1 MTAFTQTGATPP
13 GGDAGGKR
21 WIRRR
26 IPVRLGHVG
35 RHAQHTG
42 AQAPW
47 YDVAPALVGE
57 PPGEVAQLTPD
68 VAAATQLLRPG
79 SAQAYDFNT
88 FAMHAMASDPHALR
102 MLLRASGHALDT
114 PVSRIVADGWA
125 NLVPAVQY
133 NLAVEVLAPA
143 WLARTAPDFSD
154 PAIWS
159 GGRPG

>member
-1 MTAFTQTGATPP
+1 
-13 GGDAGGKR
+13 
-21 WIRRR
+21 
-26 IPVRLGHVG
+26 VG

-47 YDVAPALVGE
+47 YGVAPALADE

-68 VAAATQLLRPG
+68 VAAASQLLRPG
-79 SAQAYDFNT
+79 SSHAQDFNT
-88 FAMHAMASDPHALR
+88 FCMHAMASDPRALR
-102 MLLRASGHALDT
+102 MLLHASGLALDV
-114 PVSRIVADGWA
+114 PVPRIVHDGWC

>member
-1 MTAFTQTGATPP
+1 MPRLLTPLP
-13 GGDAGGKR
+13 SPSR
-21 WIRRR
+21 RPHWEEWIRQRV
-26 IPVRLGHVG
+26 PARLGDVG

-42 AQAPW
+42 AQPAW
-47 YDVAPALVGE
+47 YDIAPALADE
-57 PPGEVAQLTPD
+57 PPGDVAQLTPD
-68 VAAATQLLRPG
+68 VAAASQLLRSE
-79 SAQAYDFNT
+79 SAHAQDFNT
-88 FAMHAMASDPHALR
+88 FCMHAMASDPHALR

-114 PVSRIVADGWA
+114 PVSRIVADGWS
-125 NLVPAVQY
+125 NLAPAVQY